1 MTTQHFSIS
10 HTDDAGKTTTFL
22 AALVDGTFHAS
33 RNTADAETLA
43 QVEDA
48 CRFLTED
55 DAVLELALDSGRT
68 VSKVDA
74 DTLLQALLTHLKIA
88 KAQAAQTRNALTGLT
103 KGSEA
108 AEKALDAATD
118 ARMLVGDIEHQI
130 GHLMAPGCKAQVT
143 LTIGRET
150 RTIAIT
156 SWATSNQP
164 GVALSDDFCGAF
176 QKGPGCKVW
185 RERIRFYAK
194 DGRWVANTHMTIL
207 NRFGYQLIAWADKAP
222 AEARSQ
228 HNSSIG

>member
-10 HTDDAGKTTTFL
+10 HTDETGTDTYLT
-22 AALVDGTFHAS
+22 ALVDGTFHAS
-33 RNTADAETLA
+33 RNSETPEELA

-48 CRFLTED
+48 CRFLAED
-55 DAVLELALDSGRT
+55 DAALELALDSGRT
-68 VSKVDA
+68 VRKVDA
-74 DTLLQALLTHLKIA
+74 DTLMPTLLAELK
-88 KAQAAQTRNALTGLT
+88 
-103 KGSEA
+103 A
-108 AEKALDAATD
+108 AEADTHIGGGYMDADLRRAQMRALA
-118 ARMLVGDIEHQI
+118 LVQDIKHMI
-130 GHLMAPGCKAQVT
+130 GHLMAPTGKAQVT

-156 SWATSNQP
+156 SWATQP
-164 GVALSDDFCGAF
+164 DVAYSDNFCGAF

-207 NRFGYQLIAWADKAP
+207 NRFGYQLNSWADKAP